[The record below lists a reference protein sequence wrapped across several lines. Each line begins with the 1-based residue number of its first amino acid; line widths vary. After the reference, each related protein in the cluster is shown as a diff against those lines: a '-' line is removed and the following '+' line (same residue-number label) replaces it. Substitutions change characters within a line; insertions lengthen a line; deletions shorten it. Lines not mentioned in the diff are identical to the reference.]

1 MNLHAHRSENRPRPR
16 LTVRAAGYIPD
27 MTLTPHRSG
36 ALLLAAVSALFP
48 LVASSVPAAAL
59 ADPQPRPHGRH
70 APADPQTRWFHRH
83 TTEEITRFLRN
94 FYGSHG
100 PSRQDRV
107 QRVSQL
113 LRDKQAHTPENDVL
127 LCRPGT
133 PQSITVG
140 QATAM
145 PSAFVGWATVTTTWP
160 SGVTD
165 TFTAYVR
172 TDSRPITLDDVI
184 CAG

>member
-1 MNLHAHRSENRPRPR
+1 
-16 LTVRAAGYIPD
+16 

-36 ALLLAAVSALFP
+36 ALLLAAVSALIT
-48 LVASSVPAAAL
+48 LVASSAPAAAL
-59 ADPQPRPHGRH
+59 ADPQPRRL
-70 APADPQTRWFHRH
+70 HRH
-83 TTEEITRFLRN
+83 TTEEITRFLRG

-100 PSRQDRV
+100 PSEQDRV
-107 QRVSQL
+107 NRVSQL
-113 LRDKQAHTPENDVL
+113 LKDKQAHFPETDVL

-133 PQSITVG
+133 PQSVTVG
-140 QATAM
+140 PATAA

>member
-1 MNLHAHRSENRPRPR
+1 
-16 LTVRAAGYIPD
+16 

-48 LVASSVPAAAL
+48 LFASSAPAAAL
-59 ADPQPRPHGRH
+59 ADPQPRW
-70 APADPQTRWFHRH
+70 AHRH
-83 TTEEITRFLRN
+83 TTEEITRFLRS

-100 PSRQDRV
+100 PSEQDRV
-107 QRVSQL
+107 HRVSQL
-113 LRDKQAHTPENDVL
+113 LKDKQAHTPETDVL

-133 PQSITVG
+133 PESITVG

-160 SGVTD
+160 FGATD

-172 TDSRPITLDDVI
+172 TDSRPIMLDDVI

>member
-1 MNLHAHRSENRPRPR
+1 
-16 LTVRAAGYIPD
+16 
-27 MTLTPHRSG
+27 MTLTPPRTG
-36 ALLLAAVSALFP
+36 ALLTAAAVSVLLP
-48 LVASSVPAAAL
+48 LVASSAPAAAL
-59 ADPQPRPHGRH
+59 ADPQPRRYQSHT
-70 APADPQTRWFHRH
+70 AADPQPRWYHRHTHRH
-83 TTEEITRFLRN
+83 TTEEITSFLRA

-100 PSRQDRV
+100 PSAEDREH
-107 QRVSQL
+107 RVSQL
-113 LRDKQAHTPENDVL
+113 LKDKQALAPETDVL

-133 PQSITVG
+133 PLSVTVG

-160 SGVTD
+160 AGITD

>member
-1 MNLHAHRSENRPRPR
+1 
-16 LTVRAAGYIPD
+16 

-36 ALLLAAVSALFP
+36 ALLLAAVSALIT
-48 LVASSVPAAAL
+48 LVASSAPAAAL
-59 ADPQPRPHGRH
+59 ADPQPGRLRVH
-70 APADPQTRWFHRH
+70 APDDPQPRRLQRH
-83 TTEEITRFLRN
+83 TTEEITSFLRA
-94 FYGSHG
+94 FYGNHG
-100 PSRQDRV
+100 PSEQDRV
-107 QRVSQL
+107 NRVSQL
-113 LRDKQAHTPENDVL
+113 LKDKQAHFPETDVL

-140 QATAM
+140 QATAA

>member
-1 MNLHAHRSENRPRPR
+1 
-16 LTVRAAGYIPD
+16 
-27 MTLTPHRSG
+27 MTLTPPRSG
-36 ALLLAAVSALFP
+36 ALLLAAAVSLLLP
-48 LVASSVPAAAL
+48 LVASSAPAAAH
-59 ADPQPRPHGRH
+59 ADPQPRRS
-70 APADPQTRWFHRH
+70 AARTLSDPLPRWYQRH
-83 TTEEITRFLRN
+83 TTEEITRFLRT

-100 PSRQDRV
+100 PSAQDREY
-107 QRVSQL
+107 RVSQL
-113 LRDKQAHTPENDVL
+113 LKDKQAHAPETDVL

-133 PQSITVG
+133 PRSVTVG

-172 TDSRPITLDDVI
+172 TDSRPIVLDDVI